1 MHALKGGLP
10 TLRLRVAFISSIG
23 GCRCPRKSD
32 YTYAHMRAAWC
43 SLRLPSQSFLH
54 PQIAS
59 DCRDMPPRTLRIRQL
74 TLAERRRINDVMQVQ
89 KGSATDALRSVNKE
103 RHKHGIRPLGKWCV
117 HRYATGL
124 THKLGS
130 VEKRE
135 RRPSLAKRDARKL
148 DSTRRRLIRQAN
160 GQRRVT
166 YKDIVEAASLGRPV
180 CERVCADALRNQGM
194 AFRTPRTKIYVADED
209 AKVRLDTA
217 KAWVKRPG
225 KYWSDNVHAYVDNK
239 AFPIPR
245 TQKQRAK
252 YRRTMVTCHLRKA
265 SEGVDRGFTKPREK
279 HSFLGMPSAI
289 VSAAVAKDKVIMWHV
304 VSGNWNGTAA
314 AIMYEET

>member
-59 DCRDMPPRTLRIRQL
+59 DCRDMLPRTLRIRQL

-130 VEKRE
+130 VEKRG

-166 YKDIVEAASLGRPV
+166 YNALANQEFWWGR
-180 CERVCADALRNQGM
+180 DAY
-194 AFRTPRTKIYVADED
+194 F
-209 AKVRLDTA
+209 
-217 KAWVKRPG
+217 
-225 KYWSDNVHAYVDNK
+225 
-239 AFPIPR
+239 
-245 TQKQRAK
+245 
-252 YRRTMVTCHLRKA
+252 
-265 SEGVDRGFTKPREK
+265 
-279 HSFLGMPSAI
+279 
-289 VSAAVAKDKVIMWHV
+289 HV
-304 VSGNWNGTAA
+304 
-314 AIMYEET
+314 